1 MTVSSSQLIAV
12 LGAGG
17 PTGKLCVQQLL
28 DVGTRVRAVV
38 RSPATY
44 KGAFAAD
51 PALEIVTGDVTDPE
65 SLSAALDGVT
75 GIIFAASSSTY
86 FGAKSVE
93 NEVCPPSKCQLLKLR
108 QSSKCLWDRLQ
119 VIILS
124 FWLQSNY

>member
-1 MTVSSSQLIAV
+1 MKVSSSQLVAV

-17 PTGKLCVQQLL
+17 PSGKLCVQQLL
-28 DVGTRVRAVV
+28 DVGASVRAVV
-38 RSPATY
+38 RTPANY

-51 PALEIVTGDVTDPE
+51 PALEIVKGDVTDLE

-93 NEVCPPSKCQLLKLR
+93 NEVCSSSKRQLLKLH
-108 QSSKCLWDRLQ
+108 QSSKYLWD
-119 VIILS
+119 
-124 FWLQSNY
+124 